1 MNKKLIVEVAEGLGN
16 QIFMYA
22 HAYSL
27 SKELDYALFIDN
39 KSGFSKKKNLLRNH
53 QKYMLG
59 NFNLFGSIAD
69 NNMIYD
75 TNFKRFEKK
84 LKLLFDFFSKKKSF
98 IIEKNIRI
106 NRKKFAEP
114 FMNIDKTKINN
125 NLYVQGN
132 FENYNY
138 FNKYRS
144 QLCRILIPKKEV
156 INENNSLINRI
167 KSSNSVSLH
176 IRRDRFS
183 DQVKSKTTK
192 NIKKSDIFTED
203 IINYINNS
211 IDFINSKVQ
220 NPEYFIWSN
229 NHDNIVPLLNKIKAK
244 NYTLVNNDV
253 INDFNLF
260 RYCKHFIVGPSSFH
274 WWGAWLNEN
283 PKKKVCAPKTWFGK
297 AYKNWD
303 TRDLIPESWLII

>member
-75 TNFKRFEKK
+75 TDFKRFKKK

-156 INENNSLINRI
+156 IDENNSLINRI

-283 PKKKVCAPKTWFGK
+283 PGK
-297 AYKNWD
+297 IC
-303 TRDLIPESWLII
+303 TRPSNINPSNNENFWPNDWISI

>member
-1 MNKKLIVEVAEGLGN
+1 MNKKLIVEIAEGLGN

-27 SKELDYALFIDN
+27 SKELDYALYIDN
-39 KSGFSKKKNLLRNH
+39 KSGYSKKKNLLRSH

-59 NFNLFGSIAD
+59 NFNLYGNIAD

-75 TNFKRFEKK
+75 TNFKRCQKK
-84 LKLLFDFFSKKKSF
+84 LKLFFDIFSKKKSF
-98 IIEKNIRI
+98 IIEKKTQI
-106 NRKKFAEP
+106 NYKKFVQP
-114 FMNIDKTKINN
+114 FININKTKINN

-144 QLCRILIPKKEV
+144 ELCKIFVPKKEV

-176 IRRDRFS
+176 IRRNRFS
-183 DQVKSKTTK
+183 DQIKSKTSK
-192 NIKKSDIFTED
+192 NIKKSDIFTEN

-244 NYTLVNNDV
+244 NYTLVNSDV

-283 PKKKVCAPKTWFGK
+283 PGK
-297 AYKNWD
+297 IC
-303 TRDLIPESWLII
+303 TRPSSINPSYNENFWPNDWITI

>member
-1 MNKKLIVEVAEGLGN
+1 MNKKLIVEIAEGLGN
-16 QIFMYA
+16 QLFMYA

-27 SKELDYALFIDN
+27 SKELNYTLFIDN
-39 KSGFSKKKNLLRNH
+39 KSGFSKRKNLLRSH
-53 QKYMLG
+53 QKYMLD
-59 NFNLFGSIAD
+59 NFNLHANIAD
-69 NNMIYD
+69 NKMIYD
-75 TNFKRFEKK
+75 TVIKRFQKK
-84 LKLLFDFFSKKKSF
+84 LKLFLDIFSKKKSF
-98 IIEKNIRI
+98 FIENNIIN
-106 NRKKFAEP
+106 NHKKFAEP
-114 FMNIDKTKINN
+114 FKSIDKVNIKNY
-125 NLYVQGN
+125 LYVQGN

-144 QLCRILIPKKEV
+144 ELCRILVAKKEV
-156 INENNSLINRI
+156 IDENNTLIDRI

-176 IRRDRFS
+176 IRRNRFS
-183 DQVKSKTTK
+183 DQANSKTPE
-192 NIKKSDIFTED
+192 NIKKSDIFTEN

-211 IDFINSKVQ
+211 IDFINSKVE

-229 NHDNIVPLLNKIKAK
+229 SHDNIVPLLNKIKAK

-283 PKKKVCAPKTWFGK
+283 PGK
-297 AYKNWD
+297 ICIRPSNINPSNNENFWPNNW
-303 TRDLIPESWLII
+303 ISI